1 MIDLISKTGRS
12 IMLAADT
19 MATLLPSA
27 DRPAVP
33 DGRKR
38 LLVVRM
44 DAMGDLVL
52 FTNGLRG
59 LRELYPAQS
68 WELTL
73 AVNSLWAGLLE
84 GQGVADHV
92 LAVDRTRFLSSL
104 PYRYS
109 VARQVRSRRFD
120 LALNPVASR
129 VAMLGDA
136 LVRCSAAT
144 ERIGWEAAED
154 NISAAGRMISDRW
167 YTQRFPA
174 QKPQLMEL
182 ERNAI
187 FVRHLGHEQFRAD
200 LPELAVLPR
209 WLREARPV
217 LEKAGVGERFMMLV
231 PGTGP
236 PAERKWPTSRWASLA
251 ERVVNETAF
260 EVVLC
265 GGEDEGPVAR
275 EVMQRCGQAVS
286 DLTGKTTI
294 EQLAGVIA
302 QAMVVVGSDTGPVH
316 LACALGAP
324 SVCILGGAFPK
335 RFFPYS
341 VLGPGPVPRVVT
353 SGECTCER
361 WNCSRWSETSDTF
374 PCIED
379 VQVDSV
385 FREVVRAVG
394 SDAPG

>member
-1 MIDLISKTGRS
+1 MSKAGRG

-19 MATLLPSA
+19 MAALLPLTVRPTVA
-27 DRPAVP
+27 DV
-33 DGRKR
+33 RKKV
-38 LLVVRM
+38 LVVRM
-44 DAMGDLVL
+44 DAMGDFVL

-59 LRELYPAQS
+59 LRELYPAES

-73 AVNSLWAGLLE
+73 VVNSLWVGLLE

-92 LAVDRTRFLSSL
+92 LAVDRTRFLASL

-136 LVRCSAAT
+136 LVRCSAAA

-154 NISAAGRMISDRW
+154 NISAAGRMVSDRW

-174 QKPQLMEL
+174 KKPELMEL

-187 FVRHLGHEQFRAD
+187 FVRHLGHEQFIAD
-200 LPELAVLPR
+200 LPDLAVLPR

-217 LEKAGVGERFMMLV
+217 LEKAGVGERFMVLV

-236 PAERKWPTSRWASLA
+236 PVERKWPTDRWATLA
-251 ERVVNETAF
+251 ERIVNETAF

-265 GGEDEGPVAR
+265 GGEGEGPVAR

-302 QAMVVVGSDTGPVH
+302 QAAVVVGSDTGPVH
-316 LACALGAP
+316 LACALGVP
-324 SVCILGGAFPK
+324 SVCILGGAFPG

-353 SGECTCER
+353 NRECTCER
-361 WNCSRWSETSDTF
+361 WNCSRWSETEGTF
-374 PCIED
+374 PCIES
-379 VQVDSV
+379 VEVESV
-385 FREVVRAVG
+385 FREVVRDVDLG
-394 SDAPG
+394 SEGEE